1 MYSRV
6 MQLEID
12 ALRITV
18 EEAVRLFDE
27 HVLPGLREQ
36 DGYEGVV
43 VLANPDGKAEIVTF
57 WDTREAA
64 TSAAAFGSE
73 ALERFVTVFRS
84 PVGREQYEVM
94 LAELPDAI
102 VR

>member
-12 ALRITV
+12 TLRITT
-18 EEAVRLFDE
+18 EEAVRLFDG

-36 DGYEGVV
+36 DGYEGVI
-43 VLANPDGKAEIVTF
+43 VLVNATGKAEIVTF
-57 WDTREAA
+57 WETSEAA
-64 TSAAAFGSE
+64 AAAAAFGSD

-84 PVGREQYEVM
+84 PVGREQYEVV
-94 LAELPDAI
+94 LTELPDAV

>member
-12 ALRITV
+12 TLSITTQ
-18 EEAVRLFDE
+18 EAVDLFRTR
-27 HVLPGLREQ
+27 VLPDLRTQ

-57 WDTREAA
+57 WETPEEASA
-64 TSAAAFGSE
+64 AAAFGSE

-84 PVGREQYEVM
+84 PVGRDQYEVV
-94 LAELPDAI
+94 LTELPDVVVA
-102 VR
+102 

>member
-1 MYSRV
+1 MFSRV

-12 ALRITV
+12 TLRITV
-18 EEAVRLFDE
+18 GEAVQLFGE

-57 WDTREAA
+57 WDTHEAA
-64 TSAAAFGSE
+64 ASAAAFGTE

-84 PVGREQYEVM
+84 PAGREQYEVA
-94 LAELPDAI
+94 LAELPDVV